1 MPHQTIAFPGE
12 ARSYF
17 KDWLVVCQKTPHSPD
32 NPGIC
37 HSNVSV
43 KDKKLFPYS
52 DGTIFQLTLQRT
64 VNSNH
69 HIEFY
74 HTLECRCPSSEV
86 CLQVDNHPKTTF
98 MVQAEG
104 NLAKLSNEQSS
115 SLIPLIQAGCWLI
128 ISYISQGGKLIEMK
142 MSLRGSSAS
151 LLFIDKLHENRVQSI
166 LLPSREGIES

>member
-104 NLAKLSNEQSS
+104 NLAKLWFIFHVVAATPCVKVKVASVLSCQLAVNVA
-115 SLIPLIQAGCWLI
+115 PL
-128 ISYISQGGKLIEMK
+128 S
-142 MSLRGSSAS
+142 
-151 LLFIDKLHENRVQSI
+151 
-166 LLPSREGIES
+166 